1 MTDEAAT
8 NGGTPSPSSTSN
20 EASEKVGQD
29 PVAGPRLQ
37 TLPIERIDSS
47 QYQVREVFDE
57 NALREL
63 ARSMKQVG
71 LLQPI
76 LVRPIGER
84 FQIVAGERRLRAA
97 RLLGWASIL
106 ALVQEQSE
114 FDAAVKTMV
123 ENEQRVD
130 ANLLE
135 RARGYQ
141 RLIEA
146 FKVSQDEIA
155 ERVGVS
161 QSVVSRLL
169 KVLDEPPEIQ
179 NLLVRG
185 NITPAHARSLDEI
198 KDESARVEA
207 ATQAAKE
214 QWTVRETKQ
223 RARRAAKGGSSEH
236 GSKETSD
243 SKSSDSLWTVAV
255 RHVFQVMRWIGLLR
269 WLFNWLR
276 AIAVR
281 LIPSG
286 ENARVGNL
294 PPPDP
299 VEPPGSKPSNPKAA

>member
-1 MTDEAAT
+1 
-8 NGGTPSPSSTSN
+8 
-20 EASEKVGQD
+20 
-29 PVAGPRLQ
+29 LQ

-63 ARSMKQVG
+63 ASSMKQVG

-146 FKVSQDEIA
+146 FNVSQDEIA
-155 ERVGVS
+155 ERVGAS

-223 RARRAAKGGSSEH
+223 RARKAAKGGSSEH
-236 GSKETSD
+236 ESAKGGSREDESKEPSH
-243 SKSSDSLWTVAV
+243 SKSGDSLWSVAV
-255 RHVFQVMRWIGLLR
+255 WHVFQVMRWIGLLR

-276 AIAVR
+276 TIAVR

-286 ENARVGNL
+286 ESRVGHL

-299 VEPPGSKPSNPKAA
+299 VEPPDSKPSDPKAA